1 MFFYFS
7 YVKYV
12 FFMSKVIKAIKI
24 IIFCCFF
31 LNIIPS
37 ISQTEI
43 VSKSTFPIIIPLD
56 NLVQYEKVRPIPSIV
71 FKDSVGN
78 KINLEDFFGN
88 LIIINF
94 WATWCKPC
102 EEEMPSLDRLY
113 QNENFKN
120 LLIFPV
126 NVENPNFERTKKFFL
141 NLNIKKLQI
150 FYDTELNFVKH
161 LKLRGVPT
169 TIFINKKG
177 EEFARLVGS
186 INFEDK
192 DFMNWLLQYD

>member
-1 MFFYFS
+1 M
-7 YVKYV
+7 
-12 FFMSKVIKAIKI
+12 
-24 IIFCCFF
+24 
-31 LNIIPS
+31 
-37 ISQTEI
+37 
-43 VSKSTFPIIIPLD
+43 
-56 NLVQYEKVRPIPSIV
+56 VQYEKVRPIPSIV
-71 FKDSVGN
+71 FQDSLGN

-126 NVENPNFERTKKFFL
+126 NMENPNLERTKKFFS

-150 FYDTELNFVKH
+150 FFDRKFNIVKE

-169 TIFINKKG
+169 TVFINKKG
-177 EEFARLVGS
+177 RRICKS
-186 INFEDK
+186 YWINGF
-192 DFMNWLLQYD
+192 

>member
-1 MFFYFS
+1 MLS
-7 YVKYV
+7 KYV
-12 FFMSKVIKAIKI
+12 FFMSKMIKAIKFV
-24 IIFCCFF
+24 IFCCFF
-31 LNIIPS
+31 LNMIPS

-43 VSKSTFPIIIPLD
+43 VFKVTSPIIIPLD
-56 NLVQYEKVRPIPSIV
+56 NLVQYEKVRPIPPIV
-71 FKDSVGN
+71 FQDSLGN

-150 FYDTELNFVKH
+150 FFDKELNFVKQ

-169 TIFINKKG
+169 TVFINKKG

-186 INFEDK
+186 INFVDK
-192 DFMNWLLQYD
+192 EFINWLSQYD

>member
-1 MFFYFS
+1 
-7 YVKYV
+7 
-12 FFMSKVIKAIKI
+12 MSKVIKTIKI

-43 VSKSTFPIIIPLD
+43 VSKSTFPMIIPLD

-102 EEEMPSLDRLY
+102 KDEMPSLDRLY

-126 NVENPNFERTKKFFL
+126 NMENPNFERTKKFFL

-169 TIFINKKG
+169 TVFINKKG

>member
-1 MFFYFS
+1 MP
-7 YVKYV
+7 K
-12 FFMSKVIKAIKI
+12 KIKAINF
-24 IIFCCFF
+24 IIFCSFF

-37 ISQTEI
+37 ISQTQTP
-43 VSKSTFPIIIPLD
+43 VKSTSSIIISLD
-56 NLVQYEKVRPIPSIV
+56 NLTQYEKVRPIPPIV

-126 NVENPNFERTKKFFL
+126 NMENPNFERTKKFFS
-141 NLNIKKLQI
+141 NLNIEKLKIFFDAELSLVKK
-150 FYDTELNFVKH
+150 

-169 TIFINKKG
+169 TVFINKKG
-177 EEFARLVGS
+177 EEFARAVGS
-186 INFEDK
+186 IDFEDK
-192 DFMNWLLQYD
+192 NYMNWLSKYD

>member
-1 MFFYFS
+1 M
-7 YVKYV
+7 
-12 FFMSKVIKAIKI
+12 IKAIKF
-24 IIFCCFF
+24 IIFFCFF

-43 VSKSTFPIIIPLD
+43 VFKSTSPIIIPLD
-56 NLVQYEKVRPIPSIV
+56 NLVQYEKVRPIPPIV
-71 FKDSVGN
+71 FQDSLGN
-78 KINLEDFFGN
+78 KINIEDFFGN

-120 LLIFPV
+120 LLILPV
-126 NVENPNFERTKKFFL
+126 NMENPNLERTKGFFL
-141 NLNIKKLQI
+141 KLNIKKLKI
-150 FYDTELNFVKH
+150 FFDRKFNFVKE

-169 TIFINKKG
+169 TVFINKKG
-177 EEFARLVGS
+177 EEFARVIGS
-186 INFEDK
+186 IDFEDK
-192 DFMNWLLQYD
+192 KFMKWLSKYD

>member
-1 MFFYFS
+1 MLS
-7 YVKYV
+7 KYV
-12 FFMSKVIKAIKI
+12 FFMSKMIKAIKFV
-24 IIFCCFF
+24 IFCCFF
-31 LNIIPS
+31 LNMIPS

-43 VSKSTFPIIIPLD
+43 VFKVTSPIIIPLD
-56 NLVQYEKVRPIPSIV
+56 NLVQYEKVRPIPPIV
-71 FKDSVGN
+71 FQDSLGN

-120 LLIFPV
+120 LLVFPI
-126 NVENPNFERTKKFFL
+126 NMENPNFERTKKFFL

-169 TIFINKKG
+169 TVFINKKG

>member
-1 MFFYFS
+1 MY
-7 YVKYV
+7 
-12 FFMSKVIKAIKI
+12 FFMPKKIKAINF
-24 IIFCCFF
+24 IIFCFFF

-43 VSKSTFPIIIPLD
+43 VFKATSPIIIPLD

-71 FKDSVGN
+71 FQDSLGN
-78 KINLEDFFGN
+78 KINLEDFFGK

-126 NVENPNFERTKKFFL
+126 NMENQDSENTKKFFS

-169 TIFINKKG
+169 TVFINKKG
-177 EEFARLVGS
+177 EEFARLIGS

-192 DFMNWLLQYD
+192 DFMNWLSQYD

>member
-1 MFFYFS
+1 MLSMY
-7 YVKYV
+7 
-12 FFMSKVIKAIKI
+12 FFMPKKIKAINF

-31 LNIIPS
+31 LNIISS
-37 ISQTEI
+37 ISQTQTP
-43 VSKSTFPIIIPLD
+43 VKSTSPTIIPLD
-56 NLVQYEKVRPIPSIV
+56 NLIQYEKARLIPPIV
-71 FKDSVGN
+71 LEDSLGN
-78 KINLEDFFGN
+78 EINLDEFIGN

-113 QNENFKN
+113 KNENFKN
-120 LLIFPV
+120 LLVFPI
-126 NVENPNFERTKKFFL
+126 NMENPNFERTKKFFL

-169 TIFINKKG
+169 TVFINKKG

>member
-1 MFFYFS
+1 
-7 YVKYV
+7 
-12 FFMSKVIKAIKI
+12 MSKVIKTIKI

-37 ISQTEI
+37 ISQTETP
-43 VSKSTFPIIIPLD
+43 VKSPYPVIIPLE
-56 NLVQYEKVRPIPSIV
+56 NLTQYEKVRPIPSIV
-71 FKDSVGN
+71 FQDSLGN

-126 NVENPNFERTKKFFL
+126 NIENPNFERTKKFFL

-169 TIFINKKG
+169 TVFINKKG

-186 INFEDK
+186 TNFVDK

>member
-12 FFMSKVIKAIKI
+12 FFISKMIKTIKI

-126 NVENPNFERTKKFFL
+126 NMENQDSENTKKFFS

-150 FYDTELNFVKH
+150 FFDEELNLVKK

-169 TIFINKKG
+169 TVFINKKG
-177 EEFARLVGS
+177 EEFARIIGS
-186 INFEDK
+186 INFIDNK
-192 DFMNWLLQYD
+192 FMKWLSLYD

>member
-1 MFFYFS
+1 MLSMY
-7 YVKYV
+7 
-12 FFMSKVIKAIKI
+12 FFMPKKIKAINF

-37 ISQTEI
+37 ISQTETS
-43 VSKSTFPIIIPLD
+43 VKLTYPVIIPLD
-56 NLVQYEKVRPIPSIV
+56 NLTQYEKVRPISPIL
-71 FKDSVGN
+71 FEDSLGN
-78 KINLEDFFGN
+78 KINLEEFFGN

-102 EEEMPSLDRLY
+102 KEEMPSLDRLY

-126 NVENPNFERTKKFFL
+126 NMENPNFERTKKFFL

-150 FYDTELNFVKH
+150 FFDKKLNFVKK

-169 TIFINKKG
+169 TVFINKKG

>member
-1 MFFYFS
+1 MLS
-7 YVKYV
+7 KYV
-12 FFMSKVIKAIKI
+12 FFMSKMIKAIKFV
-24 IIFCCFF
+24 IFCCFF
-31 LNIIPS
+31 LNMIPS

-43 VSKSTFPIIIPLD
+43 VFKVTSPIIIPLD
-56 NLVQYEKVRPIPSIV
+56 NLVQYEKVRPIPPIV
-71 FKDSVGN
+71 FQDSLGN

-126 NVENPNFERTKKFFL
+126 NVENLNFERTKKFFL
-141 NLNIKKLQI
+141 NLDIKKLQI
-150 FYDTELNFVKH
+150 FFDTELNFVKQF
-161 LKLRGVPT
+161 KLRGVPT
-169 TIFINKKG
+169 TVFINKKG

-186 INFEDK
+186 INFVDK
-192 DFMNWLLQYD
+192 EFINWLSQYD

>member
-1 MFFYFS
+1 M
-7 YVKYV
+7 
-12 FFMSKVIKAIKI
+12 IKAIKF
-24 IIFCCFF
+24 IIFFCFF

-43 VSKSTFPIIIPLD
+43 VFKSTSPIIIPLD
-56 NLVQYEKVRPIPSIV
+56 NLVQYEKVRPIPPIV
-71 FKDSVGN
+71 FQDSLGN
-78 KINLEDFFGN
+78 KINIEDFFGN

-113 QNENFKN
+113 QNESFKN

-126 NVENPNFERTKKFFL
+126 NVENPNFERTKKFFS
-141 NLNIKKLQI
+141 NLNIKNLK
-150 FYDTELNFVKH
+150 FFFDTELNFAKQ

-169 TIFINKKG
+169 TVFINKKG

-186 INFEDK
+186 VDFLDK
-192 DFMNWLLQYD
+192 DFMNWLSQYD

>member
-1 MFFYFS
+1 M
-7 YVKYV
+7 
-12 FFMSKVIKAIKI
+12 IKAIKF

-43 VSKSTFPIIIPLD
+43 VFKATSPIIIPLD

-71 FKDSVGN
+71 FQDSLGN

-102 EEEMPSLDRLY
+102 KDEMPSLDRLY
-113 QNENFKN
+113 QNKDFKN

-126 NVENPNFERTKKFFL
+126 NMENINFERSKNFL
-141 NLNIKKLQI
+141 SSLNIKKLRI
-150 FYDTELNFVKH
+150 FFDTELNFVKE
-161 LKLRGVPT
+161 LKIRGVPT
-169 TIFINKKG
+169 TVFINKNG
-177 EEFARLVGS
+177 EEFARNIGS
-186 INFEDK
+186 MNFEDK
-192 DFMNWLLQYD
+192 NFINWLLKYD